1 MIQVKKKKIIA
12 VTLTIGLILVIVTA
26 VIWTYLVVSYESDL
40 GTSNV
45 VQIDLTESTSD
56 ESTQNHIVDLSF
68 GSGAE
73 DISWSSI
80 DINLDVDGTTYGCSF
95 GSQSVD
101 GEDSDMVT
109 ANLGADGKTF
119 TTQVDATDSESYTY
133 LDVSEQLESN
143 SSAYWMKF
151 SSTDIYL
158 GSGVSWKYIEDA
170 DMSDVTSIPDD
181 MSSDIDDRLEW
192 YEYDMSVHRVNPND
206 GVYVIQKD
214 NMSFK
219 IKFLTYYNSDD
230 ESRYPTML
238 IASIGESEFPAL
250 DNPDLVI
257 PSPCKISTEDLDS
270 DYWNSNET
278 ISLFENGVNFCD
290 GKCTISLEI
299 QYETISVEIDKSE
312 FEIGQ

>member
-1 MIQVKKKKIIA
+1 MNNRRIIA

-45 VQIDLTESTSD
+45 VQIDLDESTSD

-68 GSGAE
+68 ESGAE

-80 DINLDVDGTTYGCSF
+80 EINLDVDGTTYGCSF

-101 GEDSDMVT
+101 GQDSDMVT

-181 MSSDIDDRLEW
+181 LSSDIEDRLEW

-219 IKFLTYYNSDD
+219 IKFLTYYNSAD

-238 IASIGESEFPAL
+238 ISSIGESEFPAL
-250 DNPDLVI
+250 NNPDLVI
-257 PSPCKISTEDLDS
+257 PSPCKITTDDLDL
-270 DYWNSNET
+270 DYWNANET
-278 ISLFENGVNFCD
+278 ISLHENGVNFCD
-290 GKCTISLEI
+290 GICEIKLEI
-299 QYETISVEIDKSE
+299 LYETISVEIDTSE

>member
-1 MIQVKKKKIIA
+1 MNNRRIIA

-45 VQIDLTESTSD
+45 VQIDLDESTSD

-68 GSGAE
+68 ESGAE

-80 DINLDVDGTTYGCSF
+80 EINLDVDGTTYGCSF

-101 GEDSDMVT
+101 GQDSDMVT

-181 MSSDIDDRLEW
+181 LSSDIEDRLEW

-219 IKFLTYYNSDD
+219 IKFLTYYNSAD

-238 IASIGESEFPAL
+238 ISSIGESEFPAL

-257 PSPCKISTEDLDS
+257 PSPCKITTDDLDL
-270 DYWNSNET
+270 DNWNANET
-278 ISLFENGVNFCD
+278 ISLYENGVNFCD
-290 GKCTISLEI
+290 GICEIELEI
-299 QYETISVEIDKSE
+299 IYETVLVEIETPE

>member
-1 MIQVKKKKIIA
+1 MNIRRIIA
-12 VTLTIGLILVIVTA
+12 VTVTIGLVLVIVTA
-26 VIWTYLVVSYESDL
+26 VIWTYLIATYESDL

-45 VQIDLTESTSD
+45 VQVDLTESTSD
-56 ESTQNHIVDLSF
+56 DSSQNHIADLGF
-68 GSGAE
+68 KSGAE

-80 DINLDVDGTTYGCSF
+80 EISINVDGTSYGCSF
-95 GSQSVD
+95 GSQSA
-101 GEDSDMVT
+101 EEQTSEMVST
-109 ANLGADGKTF
+109 NLGADGKTF

-133 LDVSEQLESN
+133 LDVSEQMESN
-143 SSAYWMKF
+143 SSSHWMKF

-158 GSGVSWKYIEDA
+158 GSGVSWKYIDSV
-170 DMSDVTSIPDD
+170 DMSDVTDIPED
-181 MSSDIDDRLEW
+181 MSNDTNDRLEW

-238 IASIGESEFPAL
+238 IASLGESEFPAL
-250 DNPDLVI
+250 NNPDLVI
-257 PSPCKISTEDLDS
+257 PSPCKITTDDLDL
-270 DYWNSNET
+270 DNWNANET
-278 ISLFENGVNFCD
+278 ISLHENGVNFCD
-290 GKCTISLEI
+290 GICEIELEI
-299 QYETISVEIDKSE
+299 IYETVLVEIDTPE